1 MIPANPYE
9 DMPSCEEHACDLGDC
24 SEPWAMEVECP
35 NGPRQLRLCEEHA
48 DRWLRA
54 EQELEAE
61 LEEMRGRVGS
71 IAPLF
76 GLARALDG
84 RAKRRSA

>member
-1 MIPANPYE
+1 MIPRDPV
-9 DMPSCEEHACDLGDC
+9 DGPSVETESCDLGDC
-24 SEPWAMEVECP
+24 HEPWAAEVEVP
-35 NGPRQLRLCEEHA
+35 HGPRSLRLCEEHA

-54 EQELEAE
+54 ERELDAE

-71 IAPLF
+71 LAPLF

-84 RAKRRSA
+84 RARKAG